1 MLKLFTLTLRALVA
15 YDFKA
20 FISVVMDPVS
30 IGVDGILIVM
40 SLDDVAGGKTLVEE
54 LGNVENADTKV
65 LDMVDGV
72 VITARA
78 I

>member
-1 MLKLFTLTLRALVA
+1 MLKLFSLTLRALVA

-40 SLDDVAGGKTLVEE
+40 SLDDVAGGKTLVKE